1 MLEVFIALG
10 FVPRPPPAPLTLM
23 AAQARHTINRPPTEM
38 DAPMTPHR
46 PAFRRLKRLAAFP
59 LTLLALALPSS
70 ALAANALDPL
80 CQLQDGSVLFFT
92 ESTRACPNATASCRE
107 TFWSYATLS
116 PKGAGQWTFDAL
128 GSARLDES
136 ASAQQNAQSARQ
148 RFDAPAAHPC
158 AAFFRADRLPSPDLP
173 DAEGWFR
180 YSFEKGQLL
189 VHWKTLKRAL
199 PLQARWDIDFCQQG
213 CGAQGPGLRATLV
226 DKKRLSDIPASDP
239 AFDLRLDDVALLG
252 FSPSGVKSDR
262 VTRWMVSVPLSS
274 LKKAQA
280 ELLHK
285 DALSF
290 SQSARDDLLGAAMV
304 AGLYDAALQLDPDN
318 RALRLDYAR
327 HFAGQ
332 ADAAS
337 AVREL
342 KLLPA
347 SADLKASLAKDAA
360 FDPIRAAA
368 AFQQFLSS
376 L

>member
-23 AAQARHTINRPPTEM
+23 AAQAHHTINRPPTEM

-239 AFDLRLDDVALLG
+239 TFDLRLDDVALLG
-252 FSPSGVKSDR
+252 FPPSGVKSDR

-360 FDPIRAAA
+360 FDSIRAAA